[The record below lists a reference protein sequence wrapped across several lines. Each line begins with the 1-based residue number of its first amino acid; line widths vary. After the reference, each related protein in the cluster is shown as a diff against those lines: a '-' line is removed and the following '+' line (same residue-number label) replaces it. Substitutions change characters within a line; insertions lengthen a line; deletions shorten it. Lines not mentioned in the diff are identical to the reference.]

1 MKVGIRTPSIK
12 KSIKARTTGKYKRKF
27 KRLVN
32 PFYGKKGMGWI
43 KNPSRAFKNKIY
55 HKTTISATKAV
66 KGTSNLIVIILYYL
80 IVVPIKWMFI
90 LTWILLKYLCLGI
103 AWLFV
108 VLYNGIVSLV
118 EKIINSKRENVPEAV
133 DIDQESE
140 VRCDGESE

>member
-12 KSIKARTTGKYKRKF
+12 KSIRARTTGKYKRKF

-55 HKTTISATKAV
+55 HKTTISARSAV
-66 KGTSNLIVIILYYL
+66 KGTGNLIGMILYYL
-80 IVVPIKWMFI
+80 FWVPIKWMFI
-90 LTWILLKYLCLGI
+90 LVWILLKYTCLGI

-108 VLYNGIVSLV
+108 AAYNGTVCLV
-118 EKIINSKRENVPEAV
+118 EKIVNAKREDAPPGEEDAAY
-133 DIDQESE
+133 ES
-140 VRCDGESE
+140 DYDN